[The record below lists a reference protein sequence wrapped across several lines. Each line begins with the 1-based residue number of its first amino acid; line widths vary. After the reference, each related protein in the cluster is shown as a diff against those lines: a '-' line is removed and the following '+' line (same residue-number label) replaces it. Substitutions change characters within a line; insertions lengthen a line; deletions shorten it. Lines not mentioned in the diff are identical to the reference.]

1 MKKVI
6 LIPDSFKGTMSSV
19 EICEIMEQTILRFFP
34 AAEIRSIP
42 VADGGEGTVDAF
54 LTALGGQRVP
64 VTVTGPMGEPVEAFY
79 GRCGDTA
86 IVEMAAA
93 AGLPLVRGEKRPE
106 LATTYG
112 VGELLVHA
120 AHHGAKRIVLGLGGS
135 ATTDGGCGCGAAA
148 GIRFR
153 NAAGEVFLPTGGT
166 LEQVAEI
173 DLRGLDPVLRQTEI
187 ITMCD
192 ITNPMYGP
200 QGAAYVF
207 APQKGADSRMV
218 ERLDRGLSHLTA
230 VIQAQ
235 LGIDVSQ
242 LPGAGAAGG
251 MGGGMAAF
259 FQSQLEPGIEAV
271 LDTVGFDSLLAGTD
285 VVFTGEGKIDS
296 QSLGGKVVIGV
307 ARRAKRQGVPVIAVV
322 GDIGD
327 AIDGAYDQGVSAI
340 FSINRVAVPYAQARL
355 RAKEDLAKTMENIC
369 RFDQIR
375 NHEQ

>member
-6 LIPDSFKGTMSSV
+6 LIPDSFKETMSSG
-19 EICEIMEQTILRFFP
+19 EICEIMEQTILRSFP

-64 VTVTGPMGEPVEAFY
+64 VTVTGPMGEPVDAFY

-153 NAAGEVFLPTGGT
+153 NVAGEVFLPTGGT

-218 ERLDRGLSHLTA
+218 ERLDRGLSHLAA

-251 MGGGMAAF
+251 MGGGMAALF
-259 FQSQLEPGIEAV
+259 GSQLEPGIEAV

-327 AIDGAYDQGVSAI
+327 PIDGAYDQGVSAI

>member
-1 MKKVI
+1 M
-6 LIPDSFKGTMSSV
+6 
-19 EICEIMEQTILRFFP
+19 
-34 AAEIRSIP
+34 
-42 VADGGEGTVDAF
+42 
-54 LTALGGQRVP
+54 
-64 VTVTGPMGEPVEAFY
+64 
-79 GRCGDTA
+79 
-86 IVEMAAA
+86 
-93 AGLPLVRGEKRPE
+93 VRGEKRPE

-153 NAAGEVFLPTGGT
+153 NAAGEAFLPTGGT

-218 ERLDRGLSHLTA
+218 ERLDRGLSHLAA

-251 MGGGMAAF
+251 MGGGMAAL

-327 AIDGAYDQGVSAI
+327 PIDGAYDQGVSAI
-340 FSINRVAVPYAQARL
+340 FSINQVAVPYAQARL

-375 NHEQ
+375 NREQ